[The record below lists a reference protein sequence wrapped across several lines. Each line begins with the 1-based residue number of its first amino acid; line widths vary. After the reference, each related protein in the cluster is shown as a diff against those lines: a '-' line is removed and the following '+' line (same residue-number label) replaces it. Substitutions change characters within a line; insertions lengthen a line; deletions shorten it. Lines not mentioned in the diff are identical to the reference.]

1 MWKNRFI
8 PRVGHTGNTLGI
20 AMTTERALLDIL
32 HLFSPSLPIGA
43 FAFSQGLE
51 AAIESGH
58 VRDAVA
64 LETWCD
70 GVLRD
75 SVQTLDC
82 YYLRNAYQARSAV
95 EWAGLNE
102 QILTSRE
109 TAELL
114 QEDLLL
120 GSSLNKWAEG
130 QGIDTPDSDEN
141 SVVALYGWL
150 ARKLEVPEDWAVTGF
165 LWSWLDNQVTVAAKA
180 VPLGQQVLQGV
191 LMSLKPRIF
200 DCVIQSK
207 VTQLD
212 TAFSTVP
219 NLAILSAQHETQYS
233 RLFRS

>member
-1 MWKNRFI
+1 
-8 PRVGHTGNTLGI
+8 
-20 AMTTERALLDIL
+20 MTTEKALLDIL

-75 SVQTLDC
+75 SLQTLDC
-82 YYLRNAYQARSAV
+82 YYLRNAYQARTAV

-130 QGIDTPDSDEN
+130 QVIDTPNSDEN

-207 VTQLD
+207 FTQLD

>member
-1 MWKNRFI
+1 
-8 PRVGHTGNTLGI
+8 
-20 AMTTERALLDIL
+20 MTTERALLDIL

-75 SVQTLDC
+75 SLQTLDC
-82 YYLRNAYQARSAV
+82 YYLRNAYQAQTAI

-150 ARKLEVPEDWAVTGF
+150 ARKLKVPEDWAVTGF

>member
-1 MWKNRFI
+1 
-8 PRVGHTGNTLGI
+8 
-20 AMTTERALLDIL
+20 MTTERALLDIL

-58 VRDAVA
+58 VADAMA

-70 GVLRD
+70 SVLRD
-75 SVQTLDC
+75 SLQTLDC
-82 YYLRNAYQARSAV
+82 YYLRNAYQARTAV
-95 EWAGLNE
+95 GWADLNE
-102 QILTSRE
+102 QMLASRE

-120 GSSLNKWAEG
+120 GSSLNKWAEEL
-130 QGIDTPDSDEN
+130 GIDTPNSDGN
-141 SVVALYGWL
+141 SVVALYGWV
-150 ARKLEVPEDWAVTGF
+150 AKKLEIPEDWAVTGF
-165 LWSWLDNQVTVAAKA
+165 LWSWLDNQITVAAKA

-191 LMSLKPRIF
+191 LMSLKPRIL

-207 VTQLD
+207 FTKLD

-219 NLAILSAQHETQYS
+219 NLAILSAQHEIQYS

>member
-1 MWKNRFI
+1 
-8 PRVGHTGNTLGI
+8 
-20 AMTTERALLDIL
+20 MTNESALLDML

-95 EWAGLNE
+95 EWVGLNE

-191 LMSLKPRIF
+191 LMSLKPRIS

>member
-1 MWKNRFI
+1 
-8 PRVGHTGNTLGI
+8 
-20 AMTTERALLDIL
+20 MTTERALLDIL

-95 EWAGLNE
+95 EWVGLNE

-150 ARKLEVPEDWAVTGF
+150 ARKLKVPEDWAVTGF

-191 LMSLKPRIF
+191 LMSLKPRIS

>member
-1 MWKNRFI
+1 
-8 PRVGHTGNTLGI
+8 
-20 AMTTERALLDIL
+20 MTTERALLDIL

-95 EWAGLNE
+95 EWVGLNE

-191 LMSLKPRIF
+191 LMSLKPRIS

>member
-95 EWAGLNE
+95 EWVGLNE

-191 LMSLKPRIF
+191 LMSLKPRIS

>member
-1 MWKNRFI
+1 
-8 PRVGHTGNTLGI
+8 
-20 AMTTERALLDIL
+20 MTTERALLDIL

-75 SVQTLDC
+75 SLQTLDC
-82 YYLRNAYQARSAV
+82 YYLRNAYQARTAV

-150 ARKLEVPEDWAVTGF
+150 ARKLKVPEDWAVTGF

-191 LMSLKPRIF
+191 LMSLKPRIS

>member
-1 MWKNRFI
+1 
-8 PRVGHTGNTLGI
+8 
-20 AMTTERALLDIL
+20 MTTERALLDIL

-51 AAIESGH
+51 AAIESGQ
-58 VRDAVA
+58 VTDAVA

-70 GVLRD
+70 SVLRD
-75 SVQTLDC
+75 SLQTLDC
-82 YYLRNAYQARSAV
+82 YYLRNAYHARTAV
-95 EWAGLNE
+95 GWADLNE
-102 QILTSRE
+102 QILSFRE

-120 GSSLNKWAEG
+120 GSSLNKWAEE
-130 QGIDTPDSDEN
+130 QGIDTPHSDET

-150 ARKLEVPEDWAVTGF
+150 ARKLEIPEDWAVTGF
-165 LWSWLDNQVTVAAKA
+165 LWSWLDNQIAVAAKA

-191 LMSLKPRIF
+191 LKSLKPRIL
-200 DCVIQSK
+200 DCAIQSK
-207 VTQLD
+207 VTKLD

-233 RLFRS
+233 RIFRS

>member
-1 MWKNRFI
+1 
-8 PRVGHTGNTLGI
+8 
-20 AMTTERALLDIL
+20 MTTERALLDIL

-120 GSSLNKWAEG
+120 GTSLNKWAEE
-130 QGIDTPDSDEN
+130 QGIDSPNSDGN
-141 SVVALYGWL
+141 SVVALYGWV
-150 ARKLEVPEDWAVTGF
+150 AKKLEIPEDWAVTGF
-165 LWSWLDNQVTVAAKA
+165 LWSWLDNQITVAAKA

-191 LMSLKPRIF
+191 LMSLKPRIL

-207 VTQLD
+207 FTRLD

>member
-1 MWKNRFI
+1 
-8 PRVGHTGNTLGI
+8 
-20 AMTTERALLDIL
+20 MTTERSLLNIL

-58 VRDAVA
+58 VTDAVA

-70 GVLRD
+70 SVLRD
-75 SVQTLDC
+75 SLQTLDC
-82 YYLRNAYQARSAV
+82 CYLRNAYQARTAIG
-95 EWAGLNE
+95 WAGLNE
-102 QILTSRE
+102 QILSSRE

-120 GSSLNKWAEG
+120 GSSLNKWAEE

-141 SVVALYGWL
+141 SVVALYGWV
-150 ARKLEVPEDWAVTGF
+150 ARKLEIPEDWAVTGF
-165 LWSWLDNQVTVAAKA
+165 LWSWLDNQITVAAKA
-180 VPLGQQVLQGV
+180 VPLGQHVLQGV
-191 LMSLKPRIF
+191 LMSLKPRIL

-207 VTQLD
+207 STKLD

-219 NLAILSAQHETQYS
+219 NLSILSAQHETQYS